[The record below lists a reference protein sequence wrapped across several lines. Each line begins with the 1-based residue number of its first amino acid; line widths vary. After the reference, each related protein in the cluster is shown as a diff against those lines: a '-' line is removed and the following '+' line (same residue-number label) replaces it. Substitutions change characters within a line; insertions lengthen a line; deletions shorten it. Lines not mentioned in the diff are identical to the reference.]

1 MIRNLFEAAK
11 LQAPSTIFLD
21 EIDAL
26 LPSNKEIQHEAS
38 KRFRSELLTQL
49 DGVIPNDH
57 QVLVLASTN
66 SPWELDGAVLRRFDK
81 RILIEMPSIKTRQ
94 QILKQQLNKLATKLS
109 SDDLDEFGRL
119 TDNYSGSDIK
129 NIAKEVTMVVIR
141 ERIKGLEKGGKNVLT
156 RAVTLDDLKKALH
169 KIRPSTNKS
178 TCKNYYQ
185 WQNEHG
191 AC

>member
-11 LQAPSTIFLD
+11 LQAPSTVFLD
-21 EIDAL
+21 EVDAL

-49 DGVIPNDH
+49 DGVIPNNH

-81 RILIEMPSIKTRQ
+81 RILIEMPSKETRQ
-94 QILKQQLNKLATKLS
+94 LILKQQLNKTTKLS
-109 SDDLDEFGRL
+109 PDDLEEFGRL

-129 NIAKEVTMVVIR
+129 NVAKEVTMVVIR
-141 ERIKGLEKGGKNVLT
+141 ERIKGMEQRGKGVST
-156 RAVTLDDLKKALH
+156 RPVTLDDLKKALQ

-178 TCKNYYQ
+178 MCKKYYQ